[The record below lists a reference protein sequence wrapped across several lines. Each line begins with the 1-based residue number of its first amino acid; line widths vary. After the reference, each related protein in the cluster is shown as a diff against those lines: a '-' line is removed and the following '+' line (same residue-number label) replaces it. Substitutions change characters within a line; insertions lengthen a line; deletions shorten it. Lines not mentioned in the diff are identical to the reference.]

1 MGEKKKNQES
11 QASTLIKIEK
21 SYLQILIIQIQ
32 STKVFIVQ
40 IMKIMRRNSKI
51 SRKILRV
58 NEETL
63 YSITSV
69 LLLVYLTSI
78 NCFTLHLSCGFHF
91 HTSIHQQY
99 NI

>member
-1 MGEKKKNQES
+1 MREKNS
-11 QASTLIKIEK
+11 RVTGLYSLIKIEE
-21 SYLQILIIQIQ
+21 SYLQILILQIQ

-40 IMKIMRRNSKI
+40 IMKIMRRNRKI
-51 SRKILRV
+51 SRQILRV

>member
-1 MGEKKKNQES
+1 MGEKNS
-11 QASTLIKIEK
+11 RVTGLYSLIKIEE
-21 SYLQILIIQIQ
+21 SYLQILILQIQ

-40 IMKIMRRNSKI
+40 IMKIMRRNRKI
-51 SRKILRV
+51 SRQILRV